1 MINPAMINSVGGTH
15 RPVADIRMRQVR
27 HLHFV
32 GIGGAGMSGIAEV
45 MKTLGFT
52 VTGSDVAESMAVT
65 RLRQLGIPVQ
75 IGHAAAHVADADVI
89 VISTA
94 VKADNPELAA
104 AQAKRLPIVRRA
116 EMLAELMRF
125 RIGLAV
131 AGTHGKT
138 TTTSL
143 LAAILAEAG
152 WDPTYVIGGKLL
164 SSSSNARLG
173 RGEYLVAE
181 ADESDASFLHLQPH
195 VAIVTNIDA
204 DHLETYEGNFDRLVD
219 HFIEFLHN
227 LPFYGLAVL
236 CADDP
241 VAAGIATRVGRQVLT
256 YGIEQPADVRA
267 TEVHSDGFGSRFVVN
282 LPNQTHFDCRLAMP
296 GRHNVLNALAAIT
309 VAQDLGVPVAAIQ
322 QALTGFQ
329 GVGRRLERRG
339 ELSIKGK
346 TLPLIDDYGH
356 HPREVEATLQA
367 VRAAWPGVRL
377 VVIFQPH
384 RFSRTRDLFEDF
396 VRVLSTVDH
405 LILLDVYAA
414 GEAPIAGAD
423 GRSLARAI
431 RNRGQVD
438 PVFVVG
444 ADEAAAVLPDII
456 PENELEQPLLVL
468 TLGAGNVGSLPAM
481 LLNRYGG
488 QSHA

>member
-1 MINPAMINSVGGTH
+1 MINPVLIYH
-15 RPVADIRMRQVR
+15 RPVADIRMRRVR
-27 HLHFV
+27 QLHFV

-45 MKTLGFT
+45 VKTLGFT
-52 VTGSDVAESMAVT
+52 VTGSDVAESMAVS
-65 RLRQLGIPVQ
+65 RLRGLGIDVW
-75 IGHAAAHVADADVI
+75 IGHDSAHVSGADVV

-94 VKADNPELAA
+94 VKADNPELVAA
-104 AQAKRLPIVRRA
+104 KELRLPIVRRA

-204 DHLETYEGNFDRLVD
+204 DHLETYQGDFERLVD
-219 HFIEFLHN
+219 HFVEFMHN
-227 LPFYGLAVL
+227 LPFYGVAVI

-241 VAAGIATRVGRQVLT
+241 VAARIVPRIGRQVLT
-256 YGIEQPADVRA
+256 YGIDEAADVRA
-267 TEVHSDGFGSRFVVN
+267 TQVIESGFCSRFTVEA
-282 LPNQTHFDCRLAMP
+282 PETAAFDCELAMP

-309 VAQDLGVPVAAIQ
+309 VAHDLGVPIVAIQ
-322 QALTGFQ
+322 RALAGFQ

-339 ELSIKGK
+339 RLTIHGHPY
-346 TLPLIDDYGH
+346 PLVDDYGH
-356 HPREVEATLQA
+356 HPREIEATVQA
-367 VRAAWPGVRL
+367 VRAAWPDHRL
-377 VVIFQPH
+377 LVIFQPH

-396 VRVLSTVDH
+396 VRALSMVDQ
-405 LILLDVYAA
+405 LILLDVYPA
-414 GEAPIAGAD
+414 GETPIAGAD

-431 RNRGQVD
+431 RNRGVVD
-438 PVFVVG
+438 PVFVT
-444 ADEAAAVLPDII
+444 EAEEVSTVLPDMLRSAEEETEPTLI
-456 PENELEQPLLVL
+456 L
-468 TLGAGNVGSLPAM
+468 TLGAGNVGSLPG
-481 LLNRYGG
+481 LLLGCFPEVLN
-488 QSHA
+488 A

>member
-1 MINPAMINSVGGTH
+1 MINPVLSTH
-15 RPVADIRMRQVR
+15 RPVADIRMRKVR
-27 HLHFV
+27 QLHFV

-45 MKTLGFT
+45 VKTLGFT
-52 VTGSDVAESMAVT
+52 VTGSDVAESVAVA
-65 RLRQLGIPVQ
+65 RLRHLGIPVF
-75 IGHAAAHVADADVI
+75 IGHAAAHVAEADVL

-94 VKADNPELAA
+94 VKVDNPELLA

-204 DHLETYEGNFDRLVD
+204 DHLETYQGSFDRLID
-219 HFIEFLHN
+219 HFVEFLHN

-236 CADDP
+236 CADDA
-241 VAAGIATRVGRQVLT
+241 VAASIVSRVGRQVLT
-256 YGIEQPADVRA
+256 YGIEQPADVQA
-267 TEVHSDGFGSRFVVN
+267 SDVTAAGFGSRFIVR
-282 LPNQTHFDCRLAMP
+282 LPNQTSFECSLAMP
-296 GRHNVLNALAAIT
+296 GRHNVLNALAALT
-309 VAQDLGVPVAAIQ
+309 VAHDLGVPVPAIQ
-322 QALTGFQ
+322 NALAGFQ
-329 GVGRRLERRG
+329 GIGRRLERRG
-339 ELSIKGK
+339 ELFINGY

-356 HPREVEATLQA
+356 HPRELEATLQA
-367 VRAAWPGVRL
+367 VRAAWPGYRL

-384 RFSRTRDLFEDF
+384 RYSRTRDLFEDF
-396 VRVLSTVDH
+396 VRVLSTVDQ

-423 GRSLARAI
+423 GRSLVRAI
-431 RNRGQVD
+431 RNRGQIE
-438 PVFVVG
+438 PVFATETEEVPNLLH
-444 ADEAAAVLPDII
+444 DVLCHATTDTKST
-456 PENELEQPLLVL
+456 LVL
-468 TLGAGNVGSLPAM
+468 TLGAGNVGSLPAQ
-481 LLNRYGG
+481 LLAQFGVE
-488 QSHA
+488 HA

>member
-1 MINPAMINSVGGTH
+1 MINPVLAAHH

-27 HLHFV
+27 QLHFV

-45 MKTLGFT
+45 VKTLGFT
-52 VTGSDVAESMAVT
+52 VTGSDVAESAAVS
-65 RLRQLGIPVQ
+65 RLRQLGIPVF
-75 IGHAAAHVADADVI
+75 IGHAAEHVANADVL

-94 VKADNPELAA
+94 VSAENPELVA

-204 DHLETYEGNFDRLVD
+204 DHLETYQGNFDRLVD
-219 HFIEFLHN
+219 HFVEFLHN

-241 VAAGIATRVGRQVLT
+241 VAASIVARVGRQVLT
-256 YGIEQPADVRA
+256 YGIEQPADVQA
-267 TEVHSDGFGSRFVVN
+267 TELNAAGFGSQFVVR
-282 LPNQTHFDCRLAMP
+282 LPNAISFDCHLAMP

-309 VAQDLGVPVAAIQ
+309 VANDLGVPVPAIQ
-322 QALTGFQ
+322 NALARFE

-339 ELSIKGK
+339 
-346 TLPLIDDYGH
+346 TLTINGQTVPLVDDYGH
-356 HPREVEATLQA
+356 HPRELEATMQA
-367 VRAAWPGVRL
+367 VRAAWPDTRL

-396 VRVLSTVDH
+396 VRVLSTVDA
-405 LILLDVYAA
+405 LILLDVYPA

-423 GRSLARAI
+423 GRSLVRAI
-431 RNRGQVD
+431 RNRGQVEPIFASETGEVPQLLHD
-438 PVFVVG
+438 LLG
-444 ADEAAAVLPDII
+444 RAAV
-456 PENELEQPLLVL
+456 EQPTLVL
-468 TLGAGNVGSLPAM
+468 TLGAGTVGALPA
-481 LLNRYGG
+481 LLLAQFGDA
-488 QSHA
+488 HE

>member
-1 MINPAMINSVGGTH
+1 MINPVLSIH

-27 HLHFV
+27 QLHFV

-45 MKTLGFT
+45 VKTLGFT
-52 VTGSDVAESMAVT
+52 VTGSDVAESVAVA
-65 RLRQLGIPVQ
+65 RLRNLGIPVF
-75 IGHAAAHVADADVI
+75 IGHAAAHVAEADVL

-94 VKADNPELAA
+94 VKADNPELLA

-204 DHLETYEGNFDRLVD
+204 DHLETYQGSFDRLID
-219 HFIEFLHN
+219 HFVEFLHN

-236 CADDP
+236 CADDA
-241 VAAGIATRVGRQVLT
+241 VAASIVSRVGRQVLT
-256 YGIEQPADVRA
+256 YGIEQPADVQA
-267 TEVHSDGFGSRFVVN
+267 SDVTAAGFGSRFIVR
-282 LPNQTHFDCRLAMP
+282 LPNQTSFECSLAMP

-309 VAQDLGVPVAAIQ
+309 VAHDLGVPVPAIQ
-322 QALTGFQ
+322 NALAGFQ

-339 ELSIKGK
+339 ELLINGH

-356 HPREVEATLQA
+356 HPRELEATLQA
-367 VRAAWPGVRL
+367 VRAAWPGYRL

-384 RFSRTRDLFEDF
+384 RYSRTRDLFEDF
-396 VRVLSTVDH
+396 VRVLSTVDQ

-423 GRSLARAI
+423 GRSLVRAI
-431 RNRGQVD
+431 RNRGQIE
-438 PVFVVG
+438 PVFATETEEVPNLLH
-444 ADEAAAVLPDII
+444 DVLCNATTDTKPT
-456 PENELEQPLLVL
+456 LVL
-468 TLGAGNVGSLPAM
+468 TLGAGNVGSLPAQ
-481 LLNRYGG
+481 LLAQFGVA
-488 QSHA
+488 HA

>member
-1 MINPAMINSVGGTH
+1 MINPAMIESIEGTH

-52 VTGSDVAESMAVT
+52 VTGSDVAESVAVT
-65 RLRQLGIPVQ
+65 RLRQLGIAVQ
-75 IGHAAAHVADADVI
+75 IGHAPAHVTEADVV

-256 YGIEQPADVRA
+256 YGIEQAADVRA
-267 TEVHSDGFGSRFVVN
+267 TDVHSDGFGSRFVVN
-282 LPNQTHFDCRLAMP
+282 LPDQTQFNCRLAMP
-296 GRHNVLNALAAIT
+296 GAHNVLNALAAIT
-309 VAQDLGVPVAAIQ
+309 VAHDLGVPLAAIGR
-322 QALTGFQ
+322 ALAEFQ
-329 GVGRRLERRG
+329 GIGRRLERRG
-339 ELSIKGK
+339 SLLIKGK

-367 VRAAWPGVRL
+367 VRAAWPDARF

-396 VRVLSTVDH
+396 VRVLSTADH

-438 PVFVVG
+438 PVFVTETDEV
-444 ADEAAAVLPDII
+444 ADVLPDII
-456 PENELEQPLLVL
+456 TENDLSQPLLVL
-468 TLGAGNVGSLPAM
+468 TLGAGNVGSLPAL

-488 QSHA
+488 HEHA